1 MKKRKDYF
9 EIIKTLNHEELK
21 VYATLDKLS
30 QNMGYI
36 YAGNSYIAKK
46 IDMEKEKLQSIISIL
61 IRKKDLFYIKT
72 EMGRLLFTN
81 KYKFQNYLNKLEED
95 RKAEASDKEI
105 LALSEEKRINTER
118 EEKELNIETDMRYKN
133 LSSTDLFFLEE
144 QTEDK
149 YQSELGISYGEEQRK
164 IFQICKEHLMKLML
178 KEQIKMEKER

>member
-1 MKKRKDYF
+1 
-9 EIIKTLNHEELK
+9 
-21 VYATLDKLS
+21 
-30 QNMGYI
+30 
-36 YAGNSYIAKK
+36 
-46 IDMEKEKLQSIISIL
+46 
-61 IRKKDLFYIKT
+61 
-72 EMGRLLFTN
+72 MGRLLFTN

-95 RKAEASDKEI
+95 KKVEASDKEI
-105 LALSEEKRINTER
+105 LALSEEKRINIER

>member
-1 MKKRKDYF
+1 MTEGKFIRFYKKRNK
-9 EIIKTLNHEELK
+9 IKSHKEVKEKIDLFWATLLK
-21 VYATLDKLS
+21 V
-30 QNMGYI
+30 
-36 YAGNSYIAKK
+36 
-46 IDMEKEKLQSIISIL
+46 
-61 IRKKDLFYIKT
+61 
-72 EMGRLLFTN
+72 
-81 KYKFQNYLNKLEED
+81 LEED
-95 RKAEASDKEI
+95 KKVEASDKES

>member
-1 MKKRKDYF
+1 MKKRKDFF

-61 IRKKDLFYIKT
+61 IRKKDLFYIK
-72 EMGRLLFTN
+72 
-81 KYKFQNYLNKLEED
+81 
-95 RKAEASDKEI
+95 
-105 LALSEEKRINTER
+105 
-118 EEKELNIETDMRYKN
+118 N